1 MKLIVSI
8 ILVVL
13 LFNSCVYN
21 EEKRNLPVPEEHE
34 HEEVTYTNYVKNIIE
49 NNHCLECH
57 VPGFNTDGTPAAN
70 RDYRTYSG
78 VKQVVDEGHF
88 KAHVIDGIA
97 PIMPLGY
104 PELSQEIKDKLT
116 LWINQ
121 GAKE

>member
-1 MKLIVSI
+1 MKLLIG
-8 ILVVL
+8 VL
-13 LFNSCVYN
+13 FGFLMLNSCVYN
-21 EEKRNLPVPEEHE
+21 ELKKDLPVPDEREEDI
-34 HEEVTYTNYVKNIIE
+34 TYTNYVKNIIE

-70 RDYRTYSG
+70 RDYRTYPG

-97 PIMPLGY
+97 PTMPLGY
-104 PELSQEIKDKLT
+104 PELPQDIKDKLT